1 MSPKGNK
8 FQHRQLRLIQTSI
21 RPDLISVRDSSG
33 KSVHPTEKVQLFV
46 LPPDDA
52 APEAWLT
59 RVQGL
64 DVLRSLRLGPPRSI
78 SRPATRRQ
86 RVMRSGV
93 GANSGGMEALQ
104 RSSEKRQ
111 RGAKLHP
118 NIDASKSRNCG
129 PIFRVKK

>member
-64 DVLRSLRLGPPRSI
+64 DVLRLPHRLLLDRHELRTGAHIERNERSRI
-78 SRPATRRQ
+78 WIIDYRRQ
-86 RVMRSGV
+86 LR
-93 GANSGGMEALQ
+93 
-104 RSSEKRQ
+104 
-111 RGAKLHP
+111 
-118 NIDASKSRNCG
+118 D
-129 PIFRVKK
+129 

>member
-46 LPPDDA
+46 LPLDDA

-64 DVLRSLRLGPPRSI
+64 DVLRSLRLGPLPR
-78 SRPATRRQ
+78 RPCRY
-86 RVMRSGV
+86 
-93 GANSGGMEALQ
+93 
-104 RSSEKRQ
+104 
-111 RGAKLHP
+111 RGARRLP
-118 NIDASKSRNCG
+118 KSFAPTTCCFWKTM
-129 PIFRVKK
+129 PMA

>member
-1 MSPKGNK
+1 
-8 FQHRQLRLIQTSI
+8 
-21 RPDLISVRDSSG
+21 
-33 KSVHPTEKVQLFV
+33 
-46 LPPDDA
+46 
-52 APEAWLT
+52 
-59 RVQGL
+59 
-64 DVLRSLRLGPPRSI
+64 
-78 SRPATRRQ
+78 
-86 RVMRSGV
+86 MRSGV